1 MKIVPSKTPKSTA
14 KGNEE
19 RKFAKLILNGVL
31 LLTHHVAIQPGKGG
45 RQLPEQLLEP
55 EIAHQDAQQRQA
67 GAAAFAQRDRRSHS
81 SFPRAG
87 GCRAFRLVR
96 RRRNTHTISAPIWN
110 MLSIALAHTHEQ
122 VHASLR
128 LWVVQYY

>member
-67 GAAAFAQRDRRSHS
+67 GAAAFAQRNRGNNGALLRGS
-81 SFPRAG
+81 SCHP
-87 GCRAFRLVR
+87 FRLVC
-96 RRRNTHTISAPIWN
+96 RRRNTHRISPLVVEYAYS
-110 MLSIALAHTHEQ
+110 SISLIHT
-122 VHASLR
+122 
-128 LWVVQYY
+128 

>member
-67 GAAAFAQRDRRSHS
+67 GAAAFAQRDRRSKS
-81 SFPRAG
+81 ALLRGG
-87 GCRAFRLVR
+87 GCYPFLLAS
-96 RRRNTHTISAPIWN
+96 RRRNTHRISAPLYN
-110 MLSIALAHTHEQ
+110 TPLHRYH
-122 VHASLR
+122 
-128 LWVVQYY
+128 